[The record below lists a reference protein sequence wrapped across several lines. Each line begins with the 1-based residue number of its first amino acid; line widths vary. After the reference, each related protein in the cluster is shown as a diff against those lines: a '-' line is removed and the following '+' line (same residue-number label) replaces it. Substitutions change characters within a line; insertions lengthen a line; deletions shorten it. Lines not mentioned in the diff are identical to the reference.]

1 MSPPRRPHRKS
12 STTNPPK
19 KKSARTRKNPK
30 TLSKRRSVSKAPWP
44 FREKIRREWSGRP
57 DLNRRPLGPQPSALP
72 DCATSRRI
80 LSASPIISETPH
92 AIIATRG
99 ARGILHKARPRGRA
113 ARSGGAARRR
123 ILVRGRTGL
132 RAGRRLRGPRGS
144 RQPPLPPARHQGR
157 HRQHQGAR
165 GVGGPRRRTPP
176 LRLRHRDRAARVRP
190 QVLPLRQPP
199 GEPRAFLGRAPL
211 RHEGLPARDEPALN
225 TRTWKVKN
233 CWFVKG
239 RPGPV
244 V

>member
-19 KKSARTRKNPK
+19 KKSARMMKNPK
-30 TLSKRRSVSKAPWP
+30 MLSKRRSVSKAPWP

-80 LSASPIISETPH
+80 LSASPIISETPR

-99 ARGILHKARPRGRA
+99 VRGILHKDGPRGRA

-123 ILVRGRTGL
+123 HLVRGRARL
-132 RAGRRLRGPRGS
+132 RAGRLLRGPWGP
-144 RQPPLPPARHQGR
+144 RQPPLPPPRHKSGYK
-157 HRQHQGAR
+157 QHQGAR
-165 GVGGPRRRTPP
+165 GLGGPRRSPP
-176 LRLRHRDRAARVRP
+176 ALRLRHRLRAARVRP

-199 GEPRAFLGRAPL
+199 REPRAFLGRAPL

-225 TRTWKVKN
+225 TRAWKVKN

-239 RPGPV
+239 RSGPV